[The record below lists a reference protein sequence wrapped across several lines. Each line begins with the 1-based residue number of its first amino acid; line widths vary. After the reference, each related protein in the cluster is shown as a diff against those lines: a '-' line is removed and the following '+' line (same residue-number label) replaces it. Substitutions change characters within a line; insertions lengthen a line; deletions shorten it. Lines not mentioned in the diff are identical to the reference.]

1 MNILAPTR
9 RQLLAGAAAT
19 LLPIP
24 AFASTSSRFGFA
36 PVEVA
41 NGIWMIEG
49 AREVFSRENGG
60 AIVNIAFIETPQGAV
75 VVDTGSNL
83 SMGQEIRAFAEERLG
98 GVALVVNTHHHPD
111 HWFGNAAF
119 DDCRIVALEETISTC
134 TQYAQDFAESLY
146 AILGSWMRGTNTRP
160 GDSPMQGGEA
170 RIGGRSMRFIALSG
184 HTQADLAILDEET
197 GTLIA
202 GDLLFLDRAPSLPD
216 ADFAAWNAALDELQA
231 LAPSGTV
238 PGHGPFDRTD
248 QALVQTRAYLT
259 ATRARLDQAAALG
272 LSPIEA
278 MSAGPVPEFAG
289 LGANPEE
296 YLRSVV
302 QRWADHE
309 TEALPLI
316 GGL

>member
-1 MNILAPTR
+1 MTRLHPSR
-9 RQLLAGAAAT
+9 RQVLCGAAAAA
-19 LLPIP
+19 LLPLP
-24 AFASTSSRFGFA
+24 ARAQASRFNFA
-36 PVEVA
+36 PTEVA
-41 NGIWMIEG
+41 DGIWMIEG
-49 AREVFSRENGG
+49 AKEVFSRSNGG
-60 AIVNIAFIETPQGAV
+60 AIVNIAFIQTPQGAV
-75 VVDTGSNL
+75 VVDTGSNIA
-83 SMGQEIRAFAEERLG
+83 MGREIRAFAEQRLG

-119 DDCRIVALEETISTC
+119 EDRQIVALEPTIEAC
-134 TQYAQDFAESLY
+134 TQYAQDFSESLY
-146 AILGSWMRGTNTRP
+146 AILGSWMTGTNTHP
-160 GDSPMQGGEA
+160 ANGPLQGGEA
-170 RIGGRSMRFIALSG
+170 RIGGRAMQFIALSG
-184 HTQADLAILDEET
+184 HTQADMAIMDQQT

-216 ADFAAWNAALDELQA
+216 ADFTAWNAALTDLEA
-231 LAPSGTV
+231 LGPSGTV
-238 PGHGPFDRTD
+238 PGHGPFDTAGA
-248 QALVQTRAYLT
+248 ALTQTRAYLA
-259 ATRARLDQAAALG
+259 ATKARLDRAAAFG
-272 LSPIEA
+272 LSPVET